1 MNYELFSE
9 AWVKQVEKE
18 MKYGPCEERKKNVQQ
33 SYWKWIHKCKQD
45 VNIQL
50 ALELRK
56 EGDERSYAFFEIC
69 NGEVI
74 GSRFGENDD
83 GQVDFILSGAERDWL
98 GVIVGRRD
106 MSLSIISQTI
116 KLRKGNMHFF
126 LRRIYFFIELL
137 LCLRRVPIKNNF
149 LIGRG
154 DCPCQIQ
161 VQRLLD

>member
-18 MKYGPCEERKKNVQQ
+18 MKFGPCAERKKNVHQ
-33 SYWKWIHKCKQD
+33 SYWRWIQKCKQD
-45 VNIQL
+45 LNIQL
-50 ALELRK
+50 ALELK
-56 EGDERSYAFFEIC
+56 MKGDERSYGFFNIC
-69 NGEVI
+69 NGEVTE
-74 GSRFGENDD
+74 SCFGENCE
-83 GQVDFILSGAERDWL
+83 GQVDIILSGTELDWL
-98 GVIVGRRD
+98 GVIAGVHD
-106 MSLSIISQTI
+106 LSLSIISQTI

-149 LIGRG
+149 FIGKG
-154 DCPCQIQ
+154 ECPCQIQ